1 MEMTRLFRHH
11 WACQTLFWLLSDKV
25 QGGQRQISWWSDV
38 MLKSPLILIDF
49 LSVFLSENTLFES
62 KWLQRPE
69 KKNSSDHRQQK
80 SFLQTII
87 CKSSI
92 LSHPNVVAN

>member
-38 MLKSPLILIDF
+38 MLKTPLILID
-49 LSVFLSENTLFES
+49 FLSENTLFES

-69 KKNSSDHRQQK
+69 KKFRRSQTTEKLPSDNHLQK
-80 SFLQTII
+80 
-87 CKSSI
+87 
-92 LSHPNVVAN
+92 